1 MPVTPEGKLE
11 FLRLALELG
20 AEVKTFYK
28 SRRVVAVDMASERY
42 VLIVYEDGGVDKLHM
57 TDFGRRRFVAVL

>member
-1 MPVTPEGKLE
+1 
-11 FLRLALELG
+11 
-20 AEVKTFYK
+20 
-28 SRRVVAVDMASERY
+28 VVAVDMASERY